1 MSNYKEDISAYTA
14 RRKLRSEINMIDIL
28 KRRKSKRK
36 RGRDG
41 GMQGWVGKRGEVKRL
56 GDGDLKYSDP
66 RRTDGKGA

>member
-1 MSNYKEDISAYTA
+1 
-14 RRKLRSEINMIDIL
+14 MIDML
-28 KRRKSKRK
+28 ERRKSKRK